1 MGKKTTKPPTENT
14 TAMDS
19 SSFLLLQQND
29 FLSNYAGSFQE
40 LRKTQE
46 LCDATLACGDQTI
59 EAHKVVLA
67 SCSPFFRKTFSTIKQ
82 AHLFIYLKGVLHKVL
97 VALLDYIY
105 TGETQ
110 VAVEDL
116 DRFIEVAHDIRIKGL
131 AEEMLTKEPEKSDAF
146 YNVLSKTETI
156 IELDEEYNDQD
167 GSSVIDSFV
176 EHFNLLG
183 KGLKIE
189 GNDDKKLIKC
199 EKVSQPNPNIPDK
212 VLSDKKVLSDEDENG
227 ESVEKSV
234 KTMTKSRKRFTSEA
248 EKEQHEKLRSE
259 IFARIEMYQD
269 SDEGSMWRCTECGKL
284 LKRKDKLENHIESHL
299 KGFTHN
305 CSYCDKTRST
315 RGALRTHISLNHKDE
330 KDNVL
335 NKSI

>member
-82 AHLFIYLKGVLHKVL
+82 AHLFIYLKGVLHKDL

-131 AEEMLTKEPEKSDAF
+131 AEEMVGSPELVKDLEDSLDSTIDKSS
-146 YNVLSKTETI
+146 LSN
-156 IELDEEYNDQD
+156 L
-167 GSSVIDSFV
+167 SSES
-176 EHFNLLG
+176 ENLFEFDLS
-183 KGLKIE
+183 I
-189 GNDDKKLIKC
+189 
-199 EKVSQPNPNIPDK
+199 VSQNKIAQNTSVYTFLHK
-212 VLSDKKVLSDEDENG
+212 VE
-227 ESVEKSV
+227 
-234 KTMTKSRKRFTSEA
+234 RK
-248 EKEQHEKLRSE
+248 
-259 IFARIEMYQD
+259 
-269 SDEGSMWRCTECGKL
+269 
-284 LKRKDKLENHIESHL
+284 
-299 KGFTHN
+299 
-305 CSYCDKTRST
+305 
-315 RGALRTHISLNHKDE
+315 
-330 KDNVL
+330 
-335 NKSI
+335 

>member
-29 FLSNYAGSFQE
+29 FLENYAGSFQE

-46 LCDATLACGDQTI
+46 LCDVTLACGDRTI

-67 SCSPFFRKTFSTIKQ
+67 SCSFFFRKTFSTIKQ
-82 AHLFIYLKGVLHKVL
+82 AHPLIYLKGILHKDL

-110 VAVEDL
+110 IAVEDL
-116 DRFIEVAHDIRIKGL
+116 DRFIEVAHDMRIKGL
-131 AEEMLTKEPEKSDAF
+131 AEEMLTKEPEKSDSF

-156 IELDEEYNDQD
+156 IELGEDYIDQD
-167 GSSVIDSFV
+167 DRSVIDTFV
-176 EHFNLLG
+176 EDFNLLA
-183 KGLKIE
+183 KGLIE
-189 GNDDKKLIKC
+189 GNDDKKTIKC

-212 VLSDKKVLSDEDENG
+212 VLSDKDDNG
-227 ESVEKSV
+227 ESVEKSA
-234 KTMTKSRKRFTSEA
+234 KTMTRSRKKFASEA

-259 IFARIEMYQD
+259 IFTRMEKYQD
-269 SDEGSMWRCTECGKL
+269 SDDGLMWRCTECGKIL
-284 LKRKDKLENHIESHL
+284 QRKDKLENHIETHL
-299 KGFTHN
+299 KGFIHN
-305 CSYCDKTRST
+305 CNYCDKTRST
-315 RGALRTHISLNHKDE
+315 RGALRTHISLNHKA
-330 KDNVL
+330 
-335 NKSI
+335 